1 MDSERPTVLIVE
13 DNVEV
18 AEMTCEFV
26 ELAGLQAIYRTTVE
40 EAMDYIA
47 RNPDST
53 VGLITDINLETPMS
67 GIELAV
73 YVAEEWPLIAIC
85 VTSGIVAERPKRLP
99 TKAGFLPKPWHA
111 PDLLAFIGEAARR

>member
-1 MDSERPTVLIVE
+1 MSERPTVLIVE

-18 AEMTCEFV
+18 AEMTCVIV
-26 ELAGLQAIYRTTVE
+26 ELAGLQAIYRTNVA

-47 RNPDST
+47 RYPDST
-53 VGLITDINLETPMS
+53 VGLLADINLETPMS

-85 VTSGIVAERPKRLP
+85 VTSGYVAERPKRLP
-99 TKAGFLPKPWHA
+99 AKVGFLPKPWNM
-111 PDLLAFIGEAARR
+111 PDLLAFINAAAGR